1 MLQAAA
7 FALFT
12 IVQIA
17 KLVYVSSRLFAER
30 IRTMPRIKYLN
41 GFTLIELLIVVAII
55 AILAAI
61 AVPNFLEAQTRA
73 KCSRVHNDLRVL
85 ATGLETYR
93 ISENRYPPG
102 PLPYFGPSSIT
113 ETWRLTT
120 PVAYLNAIPKDIFVE
135 PPGSVT
141 LGRHFGFGGLY
152 LHYINGESQPFIEE
166 YWLAFSYGPDK
177 DMEQDG
183 VHYDTT
189 NGTLSSGDIYK
200 VGAPART
207 KE

>member
-1 MLQAAA
+1 ML
-7 FALFT
+7 
-12 IVQIA
+12 I
-17 KLVYVSSRLFAER
+17 SRRDA
-30 IRTMPRIKYLN
+30 

-73 KCSRVHNDLRVL
+73 KCSRTQSDLRVL
-85 ATGLETYR
+85 ATGLELYR
-93 ISENRYPPG
+93 VSENHYPPG
-102 PLPYFGPSSIT
+102 PLPYFGPSAIT

-120 PVAYLNAIPKDIFVE
+120 PVAYLQKIPEDIFVE
-135 PPGSVT
+135 PPGSS
-141 LGRHFGFGGLY
+141 LSGGDFGFGGIY
-152 LHYINGESQPFIEE
+152 LHYINGEDQPFIEE

-183 VHYDTT
+183 MHYDAT